1 MTCPKCGN
9 EQPDVFSQ
17 CQKCRYIFP
26 RQSANSSTNVNSPV
40 SLPSAESKPSLSA
53 FFGALASLIVLFAAL
68 WWLHAPEGLPLPDD
82 PYMNEKHHFAM
93 SVPNGWII
101 LTPDNYQEMFQK
113 LGDKLPKSLQ
123 EGLSERRIE
132 AGFIKLLQEPD
143 FSPSMNVVVM
153 DTEVPELDESQ
164 MEEASRV
171 LSAQFKRVLD
181 SYKLEKT
188 ELITVDELTSMHF
201 SSRAGLT
208 LKVTDSKPSYVQ
220 TLPSGRTRTVGK
232 PEHWRT
238 FDLQMTQTLVP
249 GKKRAYIITC
259 TAEAQ
264 QYEEYKRTFEKSI
277 DSFRVLQRPAR
288 FGPIVMGALQ
298 GGLVASMAYLLYF
311 VIMSII
317 AFIKG

>member
-9 EQPDVFSQ
+9 EQPEVFSQ

-26 RQSANSSTNVNSPV
+26 RQSANSSTSANSPV

-53 FFGALASLIVLFAAL
+53 FFGALTGLIALSAAF
-68 WWLHAPEGLPLPDD
+68 WWLHTPEGLPLADD
-82 PYMNEKHHFAM
+82 SYTNEKHHFAM
-93 SVPNGWII
+93 SVPNGWMI

-123 EGLSERRIE
+123 DGLSQRRIE
-132 AGFIKLLQEPD
+132 AGFIKILQEPE

-171 LSAQFKRVLD
+171 LSAQFRRVLD

-188 ELITVDELTSMHF
+188 ELVTVDELTSMHF
-201 SSRAGLT
+201 SSRAGLR
-208 LKVTDSKPSYVQ
+208 LKVADSQTSYVQ
-220 TLPSGRTRTVGK
+220 TLPSGRTRTVGT

-238 FDLQMTQTLVP
+238 FDLKMTQTLVP

-259 TAEAQ
+259 TSEAQ

-277 DSFRVLQRPAR
+277 GSFRVVQRPAR
-288 FGPIVMGALQ
+288 FGPIVMGGLQ
-298 GGLVASMAYLLYF
+298 GGMLASIAYFLYF
-311 VIMSII
+311 VIVSMI
-317 AFIKG
+317 AFIKR

>member
-1 MTCPKCGN
+1 
-9 EQPDVFSQ
+9 
-17 CQKCRYIFP
+17 
-26 RQSANSSTNVNSPV
+26 
-40 SLPSAESKPSLSA
+40 
-53 FFGALASLIVLFAAL
+53 
-68 WWLHAPEGLPLPDD
+68 
-82 PYMNEKHHFAM
+82 M

-101 LTPDNYQEMFQK
+101 LTPDNYQEMFRK

-123 EGLSERRIE
+123 EGLSEHRIE
-132 AGFIKLLQEPD
+132 AGFMKLLQEPN
-143 FSPSMNVVVM
+143 FSPSLNVVVM
-153 DTEVPELDESQ
+153 ETEVPELDESQ

-188 ELITVDELTSMHF
+188 EFITVDELTSMHF
-201 SSRAGLT
+201 SSRAGLM
-208 LKVTDSKPSYVQ
+208 LKVTDSQPSYVQ
-220 TLPSGRTRTVGK
+220 TLPSGRTRRVGTK
-232 PEHWRT
+232 EHWRT
-238 FDLQMTQTLVP
+238 FDLKITQTLVP

-311 VIMSII
+311 VMMSMI

>member
-1 MTCPKCGN
+1 
-9 EQPDVFSQ
+9 
-17 CQKCRYIFP
+17 
-26 RQSANSSTNVNSPV
+26 
-40 SLPSAESKPSLSA
+40 
-53 FFGALASLIVLFAAL
+53 
-68 WWLHAPEGLPLPDD
+68 
-82 PYMNEKHHFAM
+82 
-93 SVPNGWII
+93 
-101 LTPDNYQEMFQK
+101 MFQK

-132 AGFIKLLQEPD
+132 AGFIKLLQEPN

-201 SSRAGLT
+201 SSRAGLR
-208 LKVTDSKPSYVQ
+208 LKVADSQPTYVQ
-220 TLPSGRTRTVGK
+220 TLPGGETRTAAA
-232 PEHWRT
+232 PEDWRT
-238 FDLQMTQTLVP
+238 FDLKMTQTLVP

-259 TAEAQ
+259 TSEAQ

-298 GGLVASMAYLLYF
+298 GGLVASIAYLLYF
-311 VIMSII
+311 VIVSMIT
-317 AFIKG
+317 FIKG

>member
-26 RQSANSSTNVNSPV
+26 RQSANSSTDANSPV
-40 SLPSAESKPSLSA
+40 SLPVPASKPSLSA
-53 FFGALASLIVLFAAL
+53 FFGALAVLLALSAGL
-68 WWLHAPEGLPLPDD
+68 WWLHTPEGLPLPED
-82 PYMNEKHHFAM
+82 PYTNEKHHFAV
-93 SVPNGWII
+93 SVPNGWMV

-123 EGLSERRIE
+123 DGLSQRRIE

-153 DTEVPELDESQ
+153 ETEMPELDESQ

-171 LSAQFKRVLD
+171 LSAQFKRVLE

-188 ELITVDELTSMHF
+188 ELVTVDELTSMHF
-201 SSRAGLT
+201 SSRAGLK
-208 LKVTDSKPSYVQ
+208 LKVADSQPGYVQ
-220 TLPSGRTRTVGK
+220 TLPSGRTRTVAT

-238 FDLQMTQTLVP
+238 FDLKMTQTLVP

-259 TAEAQ
+259 TSEAQ

-288 FGPIVMGALQ
+288 YGPIVMGALQ
-298 GGLVASMAYLLYF
+298 GGLLAAIAYLLYF
-311 VIMSII
+311 VIVSLI